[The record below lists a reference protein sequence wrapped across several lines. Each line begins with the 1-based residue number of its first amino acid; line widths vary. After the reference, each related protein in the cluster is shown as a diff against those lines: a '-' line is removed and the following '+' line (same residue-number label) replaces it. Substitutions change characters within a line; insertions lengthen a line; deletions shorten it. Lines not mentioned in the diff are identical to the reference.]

1 MLRIKQLRKEH
12 NLTQRELAKRLNVSQ
27 KSIDLWE
34 KGITEPKAG
43 IVYALADMFSCTSD
57 YILGREDELGNVNV
71 MRDLTENEQFVLS
84 VYSRLNQQNQAEWL
98 NFANYLIEKQ

>member
-1 MLRIKQLRKEH
+1 MLRIKQLRKEY
-12 NLTQRELAKRLNVSQ
+12 NFTQRELAKRLNVSQ

-34 KGITEPKAG
+34 KGVTEPKAS
-43 IVYALADMFSCTSD
+43 IVAALADLFSCTCD

-71 MRDLTENEQFVLS
+71 MRDLTENERYVLS
-84 VYSRLNQQNQAEWL
+84 LYSRLNKQNQAEWQ

>member
-27 KSIDLWE
+27 KAIDLWE

-43 IVYALADMFSCTSD
+43 IVSALADMFSCTGD

-71 MRDLTENEQFVLS
+71 MRDLTENEQYVLKLH
-84 VYSRLNQQNQAEWL
+84 SRLNKQNQAEWL